1 MLWSFFDRNDVSN
14 VCLNL
19 LISSSFPFVTMNDK
33 DYESMK
39 FCSLTTARDVRVKR
53 KSPLGLWGQIIPKG
67 PINQLKKKKN

>member
-19 LISSSFPFVTMNDK
+19 LISSSFPLVTMNDK

-39 FCSLTTARDVRVKR
+39 FCSLTTARDVPVKR
-53 KSPLGLWGQIIPKG
+53 KSLQGCEGR
-67 PINQLKKKKN
+67 